1 MIVWKEQQH
10 RLVGMR
16 GDIAVGA
23 VFRPHAGA
31 GRFFRYRVWVGPTMN
46 PADGSARS
54 EEKAKQAVADRF
66 NEFLAAAKLQPV
78 PVPPDDMPLLEIL
91 VKSTKEES
99 HDWLLRCP
107 HMVLARIGGQASDI
121 FAQRG
126 DLWAVNYIAE
136 EVAKLHQ
143 TRAPTMIF
151 ESPAC
156 VHYSKAKGG
165 AA

>member
-1 MIVWKEQQH
+1 MIVWKEEQH
-10 RLVGMR
+10 RIVGMR

-23 VFRPHAGA
+23 VFRPHAG
-31 GRFFRYRVWVGPTMN
+31 RYFRYRVWVGPTMN
-46 PADGSARS
+46 PADGSASS
-54 EEKAKQAVADRF
+54 EAKAKQAVADRF
-66 NEFLAAAKLQPV
+66 DEFLAAAKLQPV
-78 PVPPDDMPLLEIL
+78 PVPPDDMPLIEQLE
-91 VKSTKEES
+91 KATKEECR
-99 HDWLLRCP
+99 DWLLRCP

-143 TRAPTMIF
+143 TRDVTVIY

-156 VHYSKAKGG
+156 AHYSKAKGG